1 MEGAGRTAVLRWVA
15 AVRASPAVGTADLRR
30 AQPADALERVAA
42 LRAAGVANRRHL
54 NAAMDRLARSAVHW
68 PEALALL
75 HAQPPDVVASSS
87 GVAHEH
93 GAFAV

>member
-54 NAAMDRLARSAVHW
+54 NAAMDRWNVGADRRW
-68 PEALALL
+68 
-75 HAQPPDVVASSS
+75 ASPSRPTDQ
-87 GVAHEH
+87 
-93 GAFAV
+93 